1 MTVRG
6 WGSSCQTLQEGR
18 ELDRRGLADGAPE
31 QGPLGHR
38 VEAAPAVHDVRDH
51 LPCPRTRE
59 SLLRRLGVEGMQQ
72 LGPHRHE
79 EKDLRSDSIRRT
91 PGAPVRRI
99 DPDLQMDEARGQ
111 RRRHAVDNAAVA
123 LAVAAGDQRG
133 ALWEFV
139 LAAFAVEHELI
150 QRGLHHRQGRGQFLQ
165 VDQPASVR
173 VRGRQESR
181 RRPAGAVGAVA
192 PRDAAQID
200 RVQQQGADIDILA
213 AGLRRDLLGDL
224 TLGAPWGAPDHHR
237 LAGFD
242 QQRQGA
248 GEFARAQRV
257 IGGDGIGLGHGMLQ
271 AGRWDE

>member
-1 MTVRG
+1 
-6 WGSSCQTLQEGR
+6 
-18 ELDRRGLADGAPE
+18 
-31 QGPLGHR
+31 
-38 VEAAPAVHDVRDH
+38 
-51 LPCPRTRE
+51 
-59 SLLRRLGVEGMQQ
+59 
-72 LGPHRHE
+72 
-79 EKDLRSDSIRRT
+79 
-91 PGAPVRRI
+91 
-99 DPDLQMDEARGQ
+99 MDEARGE
-111 RRRHAVDNAAVA
+111 RRRHAVDDAAVA

-133 ALWEFV
+133 ALGEFV
-139 LAAFAVEHELI
+139 LAAFAVEHELV
-150 QRGLHHRQGRGQFLQ
+150 QGRLHHRQSRGQFLQ
-165 VDQPASVR
+165 IDQPASVR
-173 VRGRQESR
+173 VRRRQEGR

-224 TLGAPWGAPDHHR
+224 TLGASWGSPDHHR

-271 AGRWDE
+271 AGTWDG

>member
-6 WGSSCQTLQEGR
+6 WGSSCQTLQESR
-18 ELDRRGLADGAPE
+18 ELDRRGLADGAPVE
-31 QGPLGHR
+31 RALGDR
-38 VEAAPAVHDVRDH
+38 VEATPAVHDVRDH

-59 SLLRRLGVEGMQQ
+59 SFLRRLGVEGMQQ

-79 EKDLRSDSIRRT
+79 EKYLRSDSIRCA

-99 DPDLQMDEARGQ
+99 DPDLQMDEARGE
-111 RRRHAVDNAAVA
+111 RRRHAVDDAAVA

-133 ALWEFV
+133 ALGEFV
-139 LAAFAVEHELI
+139 LAAFAVEHELV
-150 QRGLHHRQGRGQFLQ
+150 QGRLHHRQGRGQFLQ

-173 VRGRQESR
+173 VRRRQEGR
-181 RRPAGAVGAVA
+181 RRPARAVGAVA

-257 IGGDGIGLGHGMLQ
+257 IGGDGIGHGMLQ
-271 AGRWDE
+271 AGRWDG

>member
-1 MTVRG
+1 
-6 WGSSCQTLQEGR
+6 
-18 ELDRRGLADGAPE
+18 
-31 QGPLGHR
+31 
-38 VEAAPAVHDVRDH
+38 
-51 LPCPRTRE
+51 
-59 SLLRRLGVEGMQQ
+59 
-72 LGPHRHE
+72 
-79 EKDLRSDSIRRT
+79 
-91 PGAPVRRI
+91 
-99 DPDLQMDEARGQ
+99 MDEARGE
-111 RRRHAVDNAAVA
+111 RCGHAVDDAAVA

-133 ALWEFV
+133 ALGEFV
-139 LAAFAVEHELI
+139 LAAFAVEHELK
-150 QRGLHHRQGRGQFLQ
+150 QGGLHHWQGRGQFLQ

-224 TLGAPWGAPDHHR
+224 TLGAPWGTPDHHR

-242 QQRQGA
+242 QQRQGP
-248 GEFARAQRV
+248 GEFARTERV

-271 AGRWDE
+271 AGRWGG

>member
-31 QGPLGHR
+31 QRALGHR
-38 VEAAPAVHDVRDH
+38 IEATPAVHDVRDH

-59 SLLRRLGVEGMQQ
+59 SFLRRLGVEGMQQ
-72 LGPHRHE
+72 LGAHRHE

-99 DPDLQMDEARGQ
+99 DPDLQMDEARGE
-111 RRRHAVDNAAVA
+111 RCGHAVDDAAVA

-133 ALWEFV
+133 ALGEFV

-150 QRGLHHRQGRGQFLQ
+150 ERGLHHRQGRGQFLQ

-224 TLGAPWGAPDHHR
+224 TLGAPWSTPDHHR

-257 IGGDGIGLGHGMLQ
+257 IGGDGVGLGHGMLQ
-271 AGRWDE
+271 AGTWGE